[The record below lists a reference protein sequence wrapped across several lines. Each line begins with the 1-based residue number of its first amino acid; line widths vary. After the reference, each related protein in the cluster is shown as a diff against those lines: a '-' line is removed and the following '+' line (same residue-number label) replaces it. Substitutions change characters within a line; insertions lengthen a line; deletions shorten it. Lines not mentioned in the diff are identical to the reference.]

1 MMFSGGNWLGAGRQR
16 HRKLAELSL
25 EIILE
30 ALSCSLLA
38 FRRSPLSRVRLF
50 GGTAQLIHNRLYH
63 SMSHSSA
70 L

>member
-1 MMFSGGNWLGAGRQR
+1 MFSGGNWFGASRQR

-25 EIILE
+25 EIVLE

-38 FRRSPLSRVRLF
+38 LSRSPLSRVRLF

-63 SMSHSSA
+63 LMSLSSA
-70 L
+70 S